1 MGVKWLKAIF
11 FIAGLV
17 LEGYET
23 AGALGWST
31 SRAFCSKQTRELR
44 APARLAQPSSLL
56 LWMEFKTTHAVK
68 LLLRSFFFFFF
79 PDVLT
84 APANTSPSA
93 PEPRTAMK
101 TRKWA
106 EKAKHRFPICSLPA
120 FSWAI
125 IQLQIC
131 DYSWQGL
138 FISWETFGTT
148 QCFCRECQPPGER
161 VFQIRFFFFLI
172 CK

>member
-1 MGVKWLKAIF
+1 MKLPGRS
-11 FIAGLV
+11 
-17 LEGYET
+17 
-23 AGALGWST
+23 AGA
-31 SRAFCSKQTRELR
+31 RRELSAPSR
-44 APARLAQPSSLL
+44 HESSEPRPASHSPARCFYEWSLKQHTPWSCCL
-56 LWMEFKTTHAVK
+56 EA
-68 LLLRSFFFFFF
+68 FFFFFF

-161 VFQIRFFFFLI
+161 VFQIRFFFFFNM
-172 CK
+172 